1 MNLQT
6 FTIKKIPEVDFN
18 HPCSA
23 IISLDSALKKRWKL
37 WIVVSISF
45 ESRIQANYCW
55 TRMIW
60 AFIAECKYIEKKVV
74 THIIDDLESSSDGSD
89 NEE

>member
-37 WIVVSISF
+37 WIVVFIS
-45 ESRIQANYCW
+45 
-55 TRMIW
+55 
-60 AFIAECKYIEKKVV
+60 ECKYIEKKVV
-74 THIIDDLESSSDGSD
+74 THIIGDLESSSDGSD